1 MITIDGKF
9 WEYFTNIMITID
21 RKFWEYF
28 TNIMIMIDDKFN
40 NYYGHYDY
48 DRFDNTLR
56 TLS

>member
-40 NYYGHYDY
+40 NYYGHYDN
-48 DRFDNTLR
+48 DCFDNTLR